1 MTDQNRNLQRLVWGA
16 ALLIVSTAVT
26 FAENSGEQF
35 YQSIRNNDLSTLRR
49 LIKEHG
55 AITADPRG
63 QTPLM
68 MAAAFGSYEA
78 MNLLIAGGTDVKV
91 ASASGLTALHLCV
104 GDINKVRLLVDH
116 GADVNAR
123 SQMGRTPLL
132 VAAYTAG
139 ASETVKLLLNKG
151 ANANTADASGITPLI
166 AAASVNDTT
175 TAKLLLHQ
183 GADINARA

>member
-1 MTDQNRNLQRLVWGA
+1 
-16 ALLIVSTAVT
+16 
-26 FAENSGEQF
+26 
-35 YQSIRNNDLSTLRR
+35 
-49 LIKEHG
+49 
-55 AITADPRG
+55 
-63 QTPLM
+63 
-68 MAAAFGSYEA
+68 
-78 MNLLIAGGTDVKV
+78 
-91 ASASGLTALHLCV
+91 
-104 GDINKVRLLVDH
+104 
-116 GADVNAR
+116 
-123 SQMGRTPLL
+123 MGRTPLL

>member
-35 YQSIRNNDLSTLRR
+35 YQSIRNNDLATLRT

-91 ASASGLTALHLCV
+91 AHQAS
-104 GDINKVRLLVDH
+104 R
-116 GADVNAR
+116 R
-123 SQMGRTPLL
+123 STF
-132 VAAYTAG
+132 V
-139 ASETVKLLLNKG
+139 
-151 ANANTADASGITPLI
+151 
-166 AAASVNDTT
+166 
-175 TAKLLLHQ
+175 
-183 GADINARA
+183 